1 MGMKS
6 LQRPIRACGG
16 LVAEAVGCHSQT
28 GCAACCRDFD
38 LVVIGGGSGGLAC
51 GREVR
56 LSCSTRCFIPPAPTV
71 TRARTGGGTEQA
83 GGGAGFRRS
92 KPARVEMGPGRD
104 VRQRWVYPE
113 EDHAHWYA
121 PMLPAVKTAMRSR
134 SRACAAGLVGQALM
148 DAPSL
153 GWQVDAKPSH
163 DWQQLRTTVLLAV
176 WLLLRSYTSN
186 ACVCTTQ
193 VQNYVRSS
201 NFGYVSAL
209 MVRAVRW
216 LCAPLPP
223 LPNPGI

>member
-1 MGMKS
+1 M
-6 LQRPIRACGG
+6 LA
-16 LVAEAVGCHSQT
+16 AV
-28 GCAACCRDFD
+28 RYDFPV
-38 LVVIGGGSGGLAC
+38 LRVVSSPQA
-51 GREVR
+51 
-56 LSCSTRCFIPPAPTV
+56 TV

-121 PMLPAVKTAMRSR
+121 PMLPAVKTAVRTL
-134 SRACAAGLVGQALM
+134 SRARAAGLVGQALM

-186 ACVCTTQ
+186 TCVCTTQ

-216 LCAPLPP
+216 LCTPLPP